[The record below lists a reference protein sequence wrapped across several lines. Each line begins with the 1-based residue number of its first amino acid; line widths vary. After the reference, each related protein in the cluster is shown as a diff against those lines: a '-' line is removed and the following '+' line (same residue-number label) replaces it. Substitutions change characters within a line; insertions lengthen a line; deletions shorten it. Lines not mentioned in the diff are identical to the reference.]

1 MSWRVREAFERE
13 KVSLSARP
21 PAIREWVERRFGSEG
36 TKVFLELGSHCGTD
50 TAWMAA
56 LEGVRIH
63 AFEPDP
69 RNHQVARANVIPH
82 RAAIADRDGR
92 APFIL
97 SQLGWGQEWTHSSS
111 LKTPK
116 NHLSR
121 FPVTFGE
128 TIEVETV
135 TLDSFHRKQGL
146 GDIDFIWA
154 DIQGAEREM
163 IRGGQECLARTR
175 YLFTEY
181 SDDEL
186 RGPGNTT
193 RNPRHAAWIP
203 RPRTL
208 ARRHPPR
215 KPEVRRLI
223 DRRAHRIPRLSVR
236 AAGFGLNEAE
246 TVGGTAPRRDQFQR
260 GKTNALAAAKKQRG
274 FWAPPARNLGF
285 EPVYHFAELNTEVGH
300 QNTRN
305 QSTT

>member
-1 MSWRVREAFERE
+1 M
-13 KVSLSARP
+13 
-21 PAIREWVERRFGSEG
+21 
-36 TKVFLELGSHCGTD
+36 
-50 TAWMAA
+50 
-56 LEGVRIH
+56 RIH
-63 AFEPDP
+63 SFEPDP
-69 RNHQVARANVIPH
+69 RNHQVARVNVIPH

-128 TIEVETV
+128 TIEVETL

-186 RGPGNTT
+186 YEDQATLREILDMLPGFRVLELWPEDILLEN
-193 RNPRHAAWIP
+193 
-203 RPRTL
+203 
-208 ARRHPPR
+208 RRF
-215 KPEVRRLI
+215 
-223 DRRAHRIPRLSVR
+223 
-236 AAGFGLNEAE
+236 AG
-246 TVGGTAPRRDQFQR
+246 
-260 GKTNALAAAKKQRG
+260 
-274 FWAPPARNLGF
+274 
-285 EPVYHFAELNTEVGH
+285 
-300 QNTRN
+300 
-305 QSTT
+305 